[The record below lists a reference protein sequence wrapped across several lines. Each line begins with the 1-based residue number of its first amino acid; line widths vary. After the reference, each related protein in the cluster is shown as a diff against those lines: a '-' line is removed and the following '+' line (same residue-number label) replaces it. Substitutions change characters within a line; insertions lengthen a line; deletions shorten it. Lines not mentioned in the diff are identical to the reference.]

1 MIANSQAFRDIQIC
15 LDGGTFTNCTFERC
29 TLIYSGAIPVQLNG
43 NDFHNCKWRFAGAAA
58 NTVSFMRALYGA
70 GAKGLIEQ
78 MFESIRKGSPN
89 QRHADDMMRLN

>member
-58 NTVSFMRALYGA
+58 NTVSFMRALYGG
-70 GAKGLIEQ
+70 GAKDLVEN
-78 MFESIRKGSPN
+78 MFESIRKRPIS
-89 QRHADDMMRLN
+89 QRRADETVRLN